1 MPARAP
7 QDAAMPRCLTRLAL
21 LPMLALALAACGDGD
36 APSAAEATEPTGAV
50 TLLTRHLRN
59 DDYLAFARDAA
70 PPELHGPLAEAW
82 KAGRTRWPLEELP
95 FDRKLPDALQALAA
109 PGSEARLQKAFDRQ
123 FANAHREIRAASR
136 SLGLFGEKFI
146 ASDASLSDDERRHF
160 PQVVA
165 AMSAWGGEARLGDP
179 KRARH
184 AIAVLARAA
193 RTSGLGAPD
202 AFEALGMEESLRRI
216 GPVLAATKSS
226 LREYGLDVDE
236 GLDALEVSLVSR
248 DGDRAR
254 VRMRYTLAGRP
265 IEAVVAVER
274 VGDRWYVSDFLRH
287 AREAAAPP
295 PPPAPTPAPLP
306 APPEPAASPGQA
318 PPVPASS

>member
-1 MPARAP
+1 
-7 QDAAMPRCLTRLAL
+7 MPRRLPRLVRLAL
-21 LPMLALALAACGDGD
+21 LPTLALALAACGDGA
-36 APSAAEATEPTGAV
+36 APDPAEAAEPTGAV

-59 DDYLAFARDAA
+59 DDYLAFARDAT
-70 PPELHGPLAEAW
+70 PPELHAPLAEAW
-82 KAGRTRWPLEELP
+82 RAGRTRWPLEELP

-109 PGSEARLQKAFDRQ
+109 PGAEARLAKAYDRQ
-123 FANAHREIRAASR
+123 FANAHREIRAATKA
-136 SLGLFGEKFI
+136 LGLFGEKFI
-146 ASDASLSDDERRHF
+146 ASDATLSADERTHF

-165 AMSAWGGEARLGDP
+165 AMSGWGGEARLGDP

-193 RTSGLGAPD
+193 RVSGLGEPD
-202 AFEALGMEESLRRI
+202 AFQTLGMDESLRRI
-216 GPVLAATKSS
+216 GPVMAATKSS

-236 GLDALEVSLVSR
+236 GLDAMEVTLVSR
-248 DGDRAR
+248 GGDQAR

-265 IEAVVAVER
+265 IDAVVAVEK

-295 PPPAPTPAPLP
+295 PAAPAPAPLP
-306 APPEPAASPGQA
+306 APPEPAATPGQA